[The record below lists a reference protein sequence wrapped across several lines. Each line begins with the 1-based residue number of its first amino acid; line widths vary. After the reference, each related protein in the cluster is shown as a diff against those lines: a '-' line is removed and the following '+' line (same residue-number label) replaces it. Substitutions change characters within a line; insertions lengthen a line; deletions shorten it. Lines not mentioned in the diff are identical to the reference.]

1 MKYLVT
7 GGGGYLGLALVEALR
22 ARGDE
27 VVSYSRSRHYRVE
40 ALGARCVV
48 GDLIEADPLRRA
60 LEGCDG
66 VFHVAAKA
74 GVWGARAEYAR
85 VNIDGTRHVVSAA
98 LAAGVP
104 RLVHTSSPSACFD
117 GASQVRASNDLPLA
131 TSFSAHYPW
140 SKAQAERIALQAD
153 CAALSVV
160 ALRPHLI
167 FGRGDPHLLP
177 RVAARARA
185 GRLVA
190 VGDRANRVSLCHV
203 ANAAHAHV
211 AAMDALRPGAACAG
225 KAYFVA
231 QEEEVVLWDWLDYLC
246 DALGWRRSRGPL
258 PLPLARVLGAGCEA
272 AWSLARL
279 PGEPPLTRFTALQLA
294 LSHSYDM
301 EPARRDFGYVEQID
315 LAQATG
321 EAIDWLRELEAARP

>member
-1 MKYLVT
+1 MKHLVT
-7 GGGGYLGLALVEALR
+7 GGGGFLGLAIVRALR

-27 VVSYSRSRHYRVE
+27 VVSYSRSRHASVE
-40 ALGARCVV
+40 ALGARCAV
-48 GDLIEADPLRRA
+48 GDLVDAEPLLRA
-60 LEGCDG
+60 MDGCDG

-74 GVWGARAEYAR
+74 GVWGRREDYARA
-85 VNIDGTRHVVSAA
+85 NIDGTASVVAA
-98 LAAGVP
+98 ARSAGVR

-117 GASQVRASNDLPLA
+117 GKDHVRASNDLPRA
-131 TSFSAHYPW
+131 TSFLAHYPW
-140 SKAQAERIALQAD
+140 SKAQAERVALEAD
-153 CAALSVV
+153 GASLSVV

-190 VGDRANRVSLCHV
+190 VGDRSNRVSLCHV
-203 ANAAHAHV
+203 ANAAHAHL

-231 QEEEVVLWDWLDYLC
+231 QEEDVALWDWLDSLC

-258 PLPLARVLGAGCEA
+258 PLSIARALGAACEG
-272 AWSLARL
+272 AWWLARL

-301 EPARRDFGYVEQID
+301 APARRDFGYVEQVD
-315 LAQATG
+315 LAEAT
-321 EAIDWLRELEAARP
+321 ADSVRFLRELEASRA

>member
-1 MKYLVT
+1 MKHLVT
-7 GGGGYLGLALVEALR
+7 GGGGFLGLAVVRALR

-27 VVSYSRSRHYRVE
+27 VVSYSRSRHAAVE
-40 ALGARCVV
+40 ALGARCAV
-48 GDLIEADPLRRA
+48 GDLADAEPLRRA
-60 LEGCDG
+60 MDGCDG

-74 GVWGARAEYAR
+74 GVWGARDDYAR
-85 VNIDGTRHVVSAA
+85 VNIDGTASVVAA
-98 LAAGVP
+98 ARAAGVA
-104 RLVHTSSPSACFD
+104 RLVHTSSPSVCFD
-117 GASQVRASNDLPLA
+117 GRDHVRASNDLPHA
-131 TSFSAHYPW
+131 SSFLAHYPW
-140 SKAQAERIALQAD
+140 SKAQAERVALEAD
-153 CAALSVV
+153 GATLSVV

-190 VGDRANRVSLCHV
+190 VGGRANRVSLCHV
-203 ANAAHAHV
+203 ANAAHAHL

-231 QEEEVVLWDWLDYLC
+231 QEEDVPLWDWLDSLC

-258 PLPLARVLGAGCEA
+258 PLFAARAVGAACEG
-272 AWSLARL
+272 AWRAARL
-279 PGEPPLTRFTALQLA
+279 AGEPPLTRFTALQLA

-301 EPARRDFGYVEQID
+301 EPARRDFGYVEQVD
-315 LAQATG
+315 LAQATA
-321 EAIDWLRELEAARP
+321 EAVGWLRELEASRA

>member
-1 MKYLVT
+1 VKYLVT
-7 GGGGYLGLALVEALR
+7 GGGGFLGLAIVRALR

-27 VVSYSRSRHYRVE
+27 VVSYSRTRHAAVE
-40 ALGARCVV
+40 ALGARCVQ
-48 GDLIEADPLRRA
+48 GDLLDAAALRRA
-60 LEGCDG
+60 MDGCDG

-85 VNIDGTRHVVSAA
+85 TNIDGTACVVDSS
-98 LAAGVP
+98 LASGVP

-117 GASQVRASNDLPLA
+117 GRGHLRASNDLPLA
-131 TSFSAHYPW
+131 ASFQAHYPW
-140 SKAQAERIALQAD
+140 SKARAERTALEAD
-153 CAALSVV
+153 GARLSVV

-190 VGDRANRVSLCHV
+190 VGDRSNRVSLCHV
-203 ANAAHAHV
+203 TNAAHAHL
-211 AAMDALRPGAACAG
+211 AAMDALKPGAACAG

-231 QEEEVVLWDWLDYLC
+231 QEEDVRLWDWLDSLC

-258 PLPLARVLGAGCEA
+258 PLPLARALGAGCEA
-272 AWSLARL
+272 AWWLARL
-279 PGEPPLTRFTALQLA
+279 PGEPPLTRFTASQLA

-301 EPARRDFGYVEQID
+301 EPARRDFGYAEQVD
-315 LAQATG
+315 LAAATR
-321 EAIDWLRELEAARP
+321 EAIAWLRELQATRA